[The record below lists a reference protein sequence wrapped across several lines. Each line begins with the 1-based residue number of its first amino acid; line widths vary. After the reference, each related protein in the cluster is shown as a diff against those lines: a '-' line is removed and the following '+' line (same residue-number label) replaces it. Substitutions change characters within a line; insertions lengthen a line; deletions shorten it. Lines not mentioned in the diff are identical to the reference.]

1 MSVPVIDVFA
11 GPGGLNEGFSSLI
24 DESGEPVFTTK
35 ASIEMDPIA
44 CDTLRLRAAV
54 RESQRQTGEVS
65 PRYRS
70 FLRGEIT
77 EAELNLDD
85 EFSVYLDAA
94 NKEVHEFELAE
105 KDRKGSDVLI
115 DEALRE
121 KRGEPWVL
129 IGGPPCQAYS
139 LAGRSR
145 RTNDESF
152 KEDHKHTLY
161 REYLHI
167 IQKFRPAVFVM
178 ENVKG
183 MLSSQHAG
191 GGIFDAIR
199 RDLTNPAPG
208 LEYNVRSFAVPGDGE
223 TLSPKDFIIRA
234 EEYGVPQARHRV
246 ILLGVK
252 SDINASIDR
261 VLEPQEM
268 VTVGEAIGHL
278 PKIRS
283 GVSPRSINSERD
295 WKKSLLVARGLAG
308 ESKAYPKLHPM
319 GQLRDKRK
327 PSLRGDSVLEEWLT
341 RESPGVWV
349 QHESR
354 FHMPADLERYAYLA
368 YMARKGLTPR
378 VNDLPEQL
386 LPNHR
391 NARRVN
397 VPFADRFRVQRKD
410 RPSSTIVSHIAKDGH
425 YFIHYDP
432 EQMRSL
438 SVREAARLQ
447 TFPDNY
453 FFQGNRTQQ
462 YHQVGNAVPPFLAK
476 QLAEVV
482 AEILGV

>member
-167 IQKFRPAVFVM
+167 IQKFHPAVFVM

>member
-1 MSVPVIDVFA
+1 MSIPVIDVFA

-54 RESQRQTGEVS
+54 RESLRQTGEVS

-85 EFSVYLDAA
+85 EFSSYLNAA
-94 NKEVHEFELAE
+94 EKEVHEFELAE
-105 KDRKGSDVLI
+105 KDRKKSDGLI
-115 DEALRE
+115 DGALEERSD
-121 KRGEPWVL
+121 EPWVL

-152 KEDHKHTLY
+152 KDDHKHTLY

-167 IQKFRPAVFVM
+167 IQKFHPAVFVM

-208 LEYNVRSFAVPGDGE
+208 LEYNVRSFTVPGDGE
-223 TLSPKDFIIRA
+223 SLAPKDFIIRA

-246 ILLGVK
+246 ILLGVR
-252 SDINASIDR
+252 SDIDGKTDR

-268 VTVGEAIGHL
+268 VTVGETIDNL

-283 GVSPRSINSERD
+283 GVSPRSTNSKED
-295 WKKSLLVARGLAG
+295 WDKSLLVARGLAG
-308 ESKAYPKLHPM
+308 VNKAYLKLHPM

-327 PSLRGDSVLEEWLT
+327 PALRGDSVLEEWLT
-341 RESPGVWV
+341 RESPGIWV

-368 YMARKGLTPR
+368 YMAQKGLTPR
-378 VNDLPEQL
+378 VNDLPDQL

-391 NARRVN
+391 NARREN

-453 FFQGNRTQQ
+453 FFRGNRTQQ